1 MSDGARSRTP
11 APEARRSPAT
21 RRSFVLGG
29 FCLCCLPAQSARAFT
44 ADSPAP
50 TEEIA
55 DGVHIRRGLDE
66 EATSANGDAIAN
78 IGFIIGRDG
87 VLVTDPGGSLTDG
100 ERLRAAIR
108 AKTSLPIRY
117 VVMSHIHPDHIF
129 GASAFNADGPVFVGH
144 HRLAEA
150 LQQRGAYY
158 RGVLAGILGEDR
170 VGAVVAPAME
180 VRDATGI
187 DLGDRIVEISA
198 HAPAHT
204 TSDLSLLD
212 RKTGTLFPA
221 DLLFVGR
228 APSLDGSLKGWRT
241 ALTSLKQNGAP
252 RAVPGHGPVSVAW
265 PAGAAALDGY
275 LSVLQRET
283 TEAVEKNLGLDA
295 AVNTVAQSERAAWK
309 LFDDYNGRN
318 VIEAYRE
325 IEWQ

>member
-1 MSDGARSRTP
+1 MSDGARSRMP
-11 APEARRSPAT
+11 AQATRRFSAT
-21 RRSFVLGG
+21 RRSFVAGG
-29 FCLCCLPAQSARAFT
+29 FCLCCLPGGGPGAF
-44 ADSPAP
+44 AAEGPWP

-55 DGVHIRRGLDE
+55 GGIHIRRGVDE
-66 EATSANGDAIAN
+66 DATKANADAIAN

-108 AKTSLPIRY
+108 SKTGLPIRY

-129 GASAFNADGPVFVGH
+129 GAGAFNADEPVFIGH
-144 HRLAEA
+144 HRLADA
-150 LQQRGAYY
+150 LRQRGAYY

-170 VGAVVAPAME
+170 AGSIVAPGME
-180 VRDATGI
+180 VRGKSEI
-187 DLGDRIVEISA
+187 DLGDRVIEISA

-204 TSDLSLLD
+204 STDLSLLD
-212 RKTGTLFPA
+212 RKTGTLLPA

-228 APSLDGSLKGWRT
+228 APSLDGSLRGWRA
-241 ALTSLKQNGAP
+241 ALAGLMQIGAP

-265 PAGAAALDGY
+265 PAGAGALDGY
-275 LSVLQRET
+275 LAVLQRET
-283 TEAVEKNLGLDA
+283 EAAVEKNIGIDG
-295 AVNTVAQSERAAWK
+295 AVKTVAQSERAAWK

-318 VIEAYRE
+318 VIEAYKE